1 MRFAQTRFQKVN
13 ETALLA
19 ALLKSIPR
27 EASSRSRIFLFSL
40 VNMLVSGSVS
50 TGPFGHN
57 GKRGSL
63 GNDVEK
69 KLFLNSILSTI
80 TVKSKMKW

>member
-1 MRFAQTRFQKVN
+1 MYLVTMWLILY
-13 ETALLA
+13 LLVYQNQ
-19 ALLKSIPR
+19 R

-50 TGPFGHN
+50 TGPFDHN
-57 GKRGSL
+57 GKRGTL

-69 KLFLNSILSTI
+69 KLFLNSILSTVI
-80 TVKSKMKW
+80 VKSKMEW